1 MVLKPSRNYNV
12 SFGIADINITKM
24 TIKVYNTELI
34 IWFRKEMKP
43 NISCKIM
50 KWKMVYEESKIL

>member
-34 IWFRKEMKP
+34 I
-43 NISCKIM
+43 
-50 KWKMVYEESKIL
+50 